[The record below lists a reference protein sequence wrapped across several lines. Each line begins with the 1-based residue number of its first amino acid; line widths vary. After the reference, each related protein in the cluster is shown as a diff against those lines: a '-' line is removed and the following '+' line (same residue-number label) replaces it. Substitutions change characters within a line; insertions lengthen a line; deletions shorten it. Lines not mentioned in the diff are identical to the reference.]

1 MLTAVERTVHAIAF
15 VLQIL
20 PVGTNLGLAH
30 MMWVMMN
37 GSFLHSRGAV
47 VMALHMNGL
56 TKEAVRRSWAALRQG
71 SWTVNELLTEWAIY
85 VASQNQWRPRRYAG
99 YSVLGVDI
107 TGFWRPKLQ
116 GWKGKHFHSLAQ
128 KALPAVVLGVMTRSG
143 EVDKQRIPLLR
154 RLVRCQPEVG
164 KADFRLELLQ
174 AAKAAA
180 NADEVIVVDA
190 EFEISELQVAG
201 VERYVVRLAN
211 NATARRNQLPEYKGR
226 GRWPEY
232 GERVRPLPRRWK
244 ERQIAATT
252 PDHETEFVQD
262 GRTIQVAIWYQQVPV
277 DTKVDPLN
285 KTFAIYAYTDSA
297 YKTPLLLAT
306 NLTCAAHI
314 PYLIYR
320 DRWPVEQ
327 APLSAKQ
334 MIGLHRSF
342 VFSKESCFRLP
353 ELALF
358 AGNML
363 TYLAATLPP
372 FQTGFWDRSP
382 NRTPGRLRRVLQQ
395 ADFPIF
401 TTVEPLL
408 REKNSVTHHLPKG
421 ISAHVRQKRA
431 A

>member
-1 MLTAVERTVHAIAF
+1 M
-15 VLQIL
+15 
-20 PVGTNLGLAH
+20 
-30 MMWVMMN
+30 
-37 GSFLHSRGAV
+37 
-47 VMALHMNGL
+47 
-56 TKEAVRRSWAALRQG
+56 
-71 SWTVNELLTEWAIY
+71 
-85 VASQNQWRPRRYAG
+85 
-99 YSVLGVDI
+99 
-107 TGFWRPKLQ
+107 
-116 GWKGKHFHSLAQ
+116 GKHFHSLAQ
-128 KALPAVVLGVMTRSG
+128 RALPAVVLGVMTLSG

-174 AAKAAA
+174 AAKAVAQ
-180 NADEVIVVDA
+180 ADEVIVVDA
-190 EFEISELQVAG
+190 EFEINELQVTG
-201 VERYVVRLAN
+201 VARYVVRLAN

-244 ERQIAATT
+244 ERQIAATA
-252 PDHETEFVQD
+252 PDHETQFVHD
-262 GRTIQVAIWYQQVPV
+262 GRTIQVAIWWQQVPV

-285 KTFAIYAYTDSA
+285 KTFAIYAYTDPA

-314 PYLIYR
+314 PYLMYR
-320 DRWPVEQ
+320 ERWPVEQ

-372 FQTGFWDRSP
+372 CQTGFWDRSP
-382 NRTPGRLRRVLQQ
+382 KRTPGRLRRVLQQ